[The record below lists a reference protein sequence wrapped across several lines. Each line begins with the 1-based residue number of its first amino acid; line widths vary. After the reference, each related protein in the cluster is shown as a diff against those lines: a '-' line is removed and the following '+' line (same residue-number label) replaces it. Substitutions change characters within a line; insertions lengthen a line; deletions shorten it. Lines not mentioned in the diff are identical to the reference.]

1 MADLPLLSRMRKRLR
16 LLSLILLGVFALAAG
31 VLWFF
36 QDEFIYH
43 RKAYHADILEHVAQQ
58 GGRRIEIVTSQG
70 KQVAFYRPPR
80 VHGSETPEF
89 LWFVFAGRASL
100 ALDYWGQTGRWD
112 GRFAYVFVDYP
123 GYGCCEGHPNSE
135 HITESVVAIA
145 GRVREDLHWSKDH
158 LREHAGVLGHSLGC
172 GVGLIAAD
180 QLDLKRIILC
190 APFTSLTDM
199 ARGTV
204 GWPLCCLNRN
214 HFDNADRLA
223 ALTKAGARVSIFHG
237 TADHTIPCQM
247 SQTLATQFPTAIQLT
262 KISNCGHGGLISE
275 AAPQIGQAMLALYGL
290 SKSTAA
296 TP

>member
-1 MADLPLLSRMRKRLR
+1 MRKRLR
-16 LLSLILLGVFALAAG
+16 LLSLILVGLFALAAG

-36 QDEFIYH
+36 RDEFIYH
-43 RKAYHADILEHVAQQ
+43 RKSYRAEILGHVVQQ
-58 GGRRIEIVTSQG
+58 GGRRIEVMTSQG
-70 KQVAFYRPPR
+70 RQVAFYRPPR
-80 VHGSETPEF
+80 IHGSGTPEF

-100 ALDYWGQTGRWD
+100 ALDYWGQTGHWD

-135 HITESVVAIA
+135 HITESIVAIGA
-145 GRVREDLHWSKDH
+145 QVRKDLHWSEDD
-158 LREHAGVLGHSLGC
+158 LRGHAGVLGHSLGC
-172 GVGLIAAD
+172 GAGLIAAD
-180 QLDLKRIILC
+180 QLGIKRVILC

-214 HFDNADRLA
+214 HFDNTSRLT

-247 SQTLATQFPTAIQLT
+247 SQTLAAQFPTAIQFT
-262 KISNCGHGGLISE
+262 RIPNCGHGGLISE
-275 AAPQIGQAMLALYGL
+275 AAPQIGRTMLALCGP
-290 SKSTAA
+290 SQSTVA